1 MKELLVQDFSSTHT
15 SIGIEK
21 GSEQREHLCRN
32 TTPSADN
39 KLHLAQHTSVP
50 NVSMLYR
57 LKRDV
62 FGRANT
68 KLHTHSLENV
78 LLKRVLDRK
87 LTELAA
93 ARPPYIPR

>member
-1 MKELLVQDFSSTHT
+1 MQDFSSTHT
-15 SIGIEK
+15 SIGIEE

-32 TTPSADN
+32 TTPGTDN
-39 KLHLAQHTSVP
+39 RLHLAQHTSVP

-62 FGRANT
+62 FGSAKLYNT
-68 KLHTHSLENV
+68 KLHTYSLENV
-78 LLKRVLDRK
+78 LLNRVLDRK